1 MKDDSDTPA
10 EIQPKTAPVHIQS
23 IFWSHFRF
31 ATVMSDDYSCI

>member
-10 EIQPKTAPVHIQS
+10 EIQPNTAPVHIQS

-31 ATVMSDDYSCI
+31 DTVMSDDYSCI